1 MKLQDIELP
10 CIGSVTK
17 GETDQKGK
25 SMSREETLV
34 STGMRLQ
41 IFWKSSAYFLEE
53 ETVPKSKQ
61 ASFVFFFKKKILSS
75 LCFAL
80 WKIFNLLVP
89 GLYPCFRFYSILI
102 LLNMY
107 IFINKNY
114 FNLVDNMFFD
124 ILKRDSNRYHI
135 RIDTMSE

>member
-61 ASFVFFFKKKILSS
+61 ASFVFLIFSS

-114 FNLVDNMFFD
+114 FN
-124 ILKRDSNRYHI
+124 
-135 RIDTMSE
+135 

>member
-61 ASFVFFFKKKILSS
+61 ASFVFFFFKKFFLPYALPYGKFSIYLFLAST
-75 LCFAL
+75 LVFA
-80 WKIFNLLVP
+80 FTP
-89 GLYPCFRFYSILI
+89 Y
-102 LLNMY
+102 
-107 IFINKNY
+107 
-114 FNLVDNMFFD
+114 
-124 ILKRDSNRYHI
+124 
-135 RIDTMSE
+135 

>member
-61 ASFVFFFKKKILSS
+61 ASFVFFFFKNSFFLKLCLMENFQFTCSWALPLFS
-75 LCFAL
+75 L
-80 WKIFNLLVP
+80 LL
-89 GLYPCFRFYSILI
+89 
-102 LLNMY
+102 
-107 IFINKNY
+107 
-114 FNLVDNMFFD
+114 
-124 ILKRDSNRYHI
+124 H
-135 RIDTMSE
+135 IDTP